1 MENLPYEEILEKAE
15 AGEQG
20 SQYKLARMFH
30 DGAGIKVNKIEAE
43 KWSRKAAEQE
53 NVDAQYLLACMLYYG
68 SGIPANIVEAAQWFK
83 KATEQGHKNA
93 PTMFKFID
101 DHMKLHRTITKS

>member
-1 MENLPYEEILEKAE
+1 MENFSFDEISKKADTGD
-15 AGEQG
+15 AGA
-20 SQYKLARMFH
+20 QYKLARMFH

-43 KWSRKAAEQE
+43 KWSRKAAEQG

-68 SGIPANIVEAAQWFK
+68 SGIPSNIVEAAQWFK
-83 KATEQGHKNA
+83 KAAEQGHKNA

-101 DHMKLHRTITKS
+101 DHIKLHRKTTKN